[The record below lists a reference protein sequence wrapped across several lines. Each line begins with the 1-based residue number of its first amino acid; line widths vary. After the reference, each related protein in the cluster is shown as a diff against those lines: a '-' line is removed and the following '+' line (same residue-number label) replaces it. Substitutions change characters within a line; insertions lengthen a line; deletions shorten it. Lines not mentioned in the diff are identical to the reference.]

1 MGTQIIIGKKH
12 RVIKNTPT
20 PNGMLYEN
28 DVVIVTDL
36 SGGHEERARVED
48 MTGRI
53 FHITPRVL
61 ELIV

>member
-1 MGTQIIIGKKH
+1 MGTKIVVGEKH
-12 RVIKNTPT
+12 KIIKNTPT

-28 DVVIVTDL
+28 DVVTVTDL
-36 SGGHEERARVED
+36 KGSHDERARVED

-53 FHITPRVL
+53 YHITPRVL

>member
-1 MGTQIIIGKKH
+1 MGNQIIIGKKH
-12 RVIKNTPT
+12 KLIKNVPT

-36 SGGHEERARVED
+36 TGGHTEIARVED

-53 FHITPRVL
+53 FHISPRVL

>member
-12 RVIKNTPT
+12 RIIKNIPT

-36 SGGHEERARVED
+36 TGGHSEQARVED
-48 MTGRI
+48 MVGRI
-53 FHITPRVL
+53 FHISPRVL
-61 ELIV
+61 ELIT

>member
-1 MGTQIIIGKKH
+1 MGTQIVVGKKH
-12 RVIKNTPT
+12 RIIKNTPT
-20 PNGMLYEN
+20 PSGMLYEN

>member
-1 MGTQIIIGKKH
+1 MGTQIVVGKKH
-12 RVIKNTPT
+12 RIIKNTPT
-20 PNGMLYEN
+20 PSGMLYEN
-28 DVVIVTDL
+28 DVVLVTDL

>member
-1 MGTQIIIGKKH
+1 MANQIIIGKKH
-12 RVIKNTPT
+12 RIIKNIPT

-36 SGGHEERARVED
+36 KGSHDERARVED

-53 FHITPRVL
+53 YHITPRVL

>member
-1 MGTQIIIGKKH
+1 MGNQIIVGKKH
-12 RVIKNTPT
+12 KLIKNIPT

-36 SGGHEERARVED
+36 TGGHTETARVED

-53 FHITPRVL
+53 YHISPRVL

>member
-1 MGTQIIIGKKH
+1 MGNQIIIGEKH
-12 RVIKNTPT
+12 KLIKNVPT
-20 PNGMLYEN
+20 PDGMLYEK

-36 SGGHEERARVED
+36 TGGHTEIARVED

-53 FHITPRVL
+53 FHISPRVL

>member
-12 RVIKNTPT
+12 RIIKNTPT

-28 DVVIVTDL
+28 DVVIVTEL
-36 SGGHEERARVED
+36 SGGHDERARVED

-53 FHITPRVL
+53 FHISPRVL
-61 ELIV
+61 ELIT

>member
-1 MGTQIIIGKKH
+1 MGIKVVVGKRH
-12 RVIKNTPT
+12 RLIKNVPT

-28 DVVIVTDL
+28 DIVTVTDL
-36 SGGHEERARVED
+36 SGVHSETARVED

-53 FHITPRVL
+53 FHINPRML

>member
-1 MGTQIIIGKKH
+1 MRNQLIIGKKH
-12 RVIKNTPT
+12 RITKNVPT

-28 DVVIVTDL
+28 DVVTVTDL
-36 SGGHEERARVED
+36 KGSHDERARVED

-53 FHITPRVL
+53 YHITPRVL

>member
-1 MGTQIIIGKKH
+1 MGTQIIIGKRH
-12 RVIKNTPT
+12 RITKNTPT

-28 DVVIVTDL
+28 DVVILTDL
-36 SGGHEERARVED
+36 TGGHDERARVED
-48 MTGRI
+48 LMGRI

>member
-1 MGTQIIIGKKH
+1 MGNQIIIGKKH
-12 RVIKNTPT
+12 RIIKNVPT

-28 DVVIVTDL
+28 DIVIVTDL
-36 SGGHEERARVED
+36 KGSHDERARVED

-53 FHITPRVL
+53 YHITPRVL

>member
-12 RVIKNTPT
+12 KIIKNTPT

-28 DVVIVTDL
+28 DVVIVTEL
-36 SGGHEERARVED
+36 TGGHDERARVED

-53 FHITPRVL
+53 FHISPRVL
-61 ELIV
+61 ELIT

>member
-28 DVVIVTDL
+28 DVVTVTDL
-36 SGGHEERARVED
+36 SGGHSESARVED
-48 MTGRI
+48 MLGRI
-53 FHITPRVL
+53 FHINPRVL
-61 ELIV
+61 ELIR

>member
-1 MGTQIIIGKKH
+1 MGNQIIIGKKH
-12 RVIKNTPT
+12 KLIKNVPT

-28 DVVIVTDL
+28 DVVLVTDL
-36 SGGHEERARVED
+36 SGGHDERARVED

-53 FHITPRVL
+53 FHISPRVL

>member
-1 MGTQIIIGKKH
+1 MGTQIVIGKKH
-12 RVIKNTPT
+12 RIKTNTPT

-28 DVVIVTDL
+28 DVVTVTNL

>member
-1 MGTQIIIGKKH
+1 MGTQVVIGKRH
-12 RVIKNTPT
+12 RITKNTPT

-28 DVVIVTDL
+28 DVVILTEL
-36 SGGHEERARVED
+36 SGGHDERARVED
-48 MTGRI
+48 LMGRI

>member
-12 RVIKNTPT
+12 KIIKNTPT

-28 DVVIVTDL
+28 DVVIVTEL
-36 SGGHEERARVED
+36 TGGHDERARVED

-53 FHITPRVL
+53 FHISQRVL
-61 ELIV
+61 ELIT

>member
-1 MGTQIIIGKKH
+1 MGNQVIIGKKH
-12 RVIKNTPT
+12 RITKNVPT

-28 DVVIVTDL
+28 DVVTVTDL
-36 SGGHEERARVED
+36 KGSHDERARVED

-53 FHITPRVL
+53 YHITPRVL

>member
-1 MGTQIIIGKKH
+1 MGTQIVVGKKH
-12 RVIKNTPT
+12 RIVKNTPT
-20 PNGMLYEN
+20 PSGMLYEN

-48 MTGRI
+48 MMGRI